1 MKITGV
7 SMLNE
12 HELVSIFCEIDDF
25 LIEFKDYQDKN
36 LLPSSTQSKRG
47 PTCSLSNSEIMLILI
62 LFQMLGYRNFKTFY
76 QGFICRYWHE
86 YFPKLP
92 SYTRF
97 VELISRVIMPLT
109 FFTTLRSGKRRGI
122 YYIDS
127 SCLPNCNIKR
137 SRRHRTFEGVAKYGK
152 TSVGWFFGLKLHIV
166 INDIGEII
174 AFKITQGNRS
184 DVKIAESLLTDLQGL
199 AFGDKG
205 YIGKKIFDSLLNKGL
220 KLITR
225 KRKNMKKD
233 KSMSDYEKQLLNQ
246 RGLVETVFD
255 CLKNK
260 FHVWHTR
267 HRSIANGMTH
277 LMAALAAYA
286 IEPLKLNAIKRIS
299 TNKNTPAIKM

>member
-1 MKITGV
+1 
-7 SMLNE
+7 MLHE
-12 HELVSIFCEIDDF
+12 HELIRIFCEIDDF
-25 LIEFKDYQDKN
+25 LVEFEDYQEKH
-36 LLPSSTQSKRG
+36 LLPGNKKSNRG
-47 PTCSLSNSEIMLILI
+47 PDCSLSHSEIMLILI

-76 QGFICRYWHE
+76 ESFICRYWRE
-86 YFPKLP
+86 YFPQLP
-92 SYTRF
+92 SYVRF
-97 VELISRVIMPLT
+97 VALISRVIMPLT
-109 FFTTLRSGKRRGI
+109 FFTTLRSGKRRGV

-127 SCLPNCNIKR
+127 SCLPSCHIKR
-137 SRRHRTFEGVAKYGK
+137 SKRHRTFEGVAQYGK
-152 TSVGWFFGLKLHIV
+152 TSVGWFFGLKLHLV

-184 DVKIAESLLTDLQGL
+184 DVKTAEALLTDLQGL

-205 YIGKKIFDSLLNKGL
+205 YIGKKIFDALLNKGL

-233 KSMSDYEKQLLNQ
+233 KSISDYEKQLLNQ

-267 HRSIANGMTH
+267 HRSMANAMTH

-286 IEPLKLNAIKRIS
+286 IEPLKLSAIKRIS
-299 TNKNTPAIKM
+299 VDQNILETQN